1 MDFINNLL
9 VTAYFTLQLVLI
21 EEPSCGTNVQYRQSS
36 SGCSVRLPSVQCPC
50 YQWKVLNG
58 WFLVRRGETQDRKSC
73 FWFLSLSFHILNTK
87 CLNKLPVCML
97 NRCLVFAQAVKLTV
111 FALVWT
117 NTKFSFSVNF
127 FQQRASATTSPRSQ
141 ARDTAH

>member
-1 MDFINNLL
+1 MDGSWF
-9 VTAYFTLQLVLI
+9 
-21 EEPSCGTNVQYRQSS
+21 EEV
-36 SGCSVRLPSVQCPC
+36 
-50 YQWKVLNG
+50 K
-58 WFLVRRGETQDRKSC
+58 ETQDRKSC

-141 ARDTAH
+141 ARDGLGQNFTVKQKTHSFSLSKD

>member
-1 MDFINNLL
+1 MDGSWF
-9 VTAYFTLQLVLI
+9 
-21 EEPSCGTNVQYRQSS
+21 EEV
-36 SGCSVRLPSVQCPC
+36 
-50 YQWKVLNG
+50 K
-58 WFLVRRGETQDRKSC
+58 ETQDRKSY

-141 ARDTAH
+141 ARDRLGHCTVELQTNHHKISQSNRRPTPSHCQKTKHGK

>member
-1 MDFINNLL
+1 
-9 VTAYFTLQLVLI
+9 
-21 EEPSCGTNVQYRQSS
+21 
-36 SGCSVRLPSVQCPC
+36 
-50 YQWKVLNG
+50 
-58 WFLVRRGETQDRKSC
+58 
-73 FWFLSLSFHILNTK
+73 
-87 CLNKLPVCML
+87 ML

-141 ARDTAH
+141 ARDGLGYCTLELQTNHHKITVKQKTHTFSLSKD

>member
-1 MDFINNLL
+1 MDGSWF
-9 VTAYFTLQLVLI
+9 
-21 EEPSCGTNVQYRQSS
+21 EEV
-36 SGCSVRLPSVQCPC
+36 
-50 YQWKVLNG
+50 K
-58 WFLVRRGETQDRKSC
+58 ETQGRKSC
-73 FWFLSLSFHILNTK
+73 FWFLSPSFHILNTK

-141 ARDTAH
+141 ARDWWGHCTYSCQRTFVKFHNALLVATCAFTIKDPLRHFATQAPKHQTW

>member
-1 MDFINNLL
+1 MDG
-9 VTAYFTLQLVLI
+9 
-21 EEPSCGTNVQYRQSS
+21 S
-36 SGCSVRLPSVQCPC
+36 
-50 YQWKVLNG
+50 
-58 WFLVRRGETQDRKSC
+58 WFVEVKETQDRKSY

-141 ARDTAH
+141 ARDGLGQNFTVKQKTHTFSLSKD

>member
-1 MDFINNLL
+1 
-9 VTAYFTLQLVLI
+9 
-21 EEPSCGTNVQYRQSS
+21 
-36 SGCSVRLPSVQCPC
+36 
-50 YQWKVLNG
+50 
-58 WFLVRRGETQDRKSC
+58 
-73 FWFLSLSFHILNTK
+73 
-87 CLNKLPVCML
+87 ML

-141 ARDTAH
+141 ARDGLGQNFTVKQKTHSFSLSKD